1 MELASRLAKE
11 ILVILFRF
19 FPGDFVLVGG
29 GALHWIFHS
38 PRLSLDIDLKPL
50 HPAQKNLLRR
60 MADTLTEKLSPIAGS
75 LGVVIVCRAD
85 DDAQAVRILVDGR
98 SALHVELAS
107 LTPVGGKE
115 KHLLQSDSL
124 QSEIIVT
131 PDIHQLLFAKAAALL
146 KRPHIKGRDI
156 FDIWFLQSRGA
167 HLEAGIFSDWLKWE
181 ELDSDDIEGKLK
193 QITPSRLRAD
203 LDRFLPESILQ
214 SLSENN
220 YQTLIGAA
228 RKLLE
233 PFL

>member
-1 MELASRLAKE
+1 MEIAQRLAKDV
-11 ILVILFRF
+11 LVILFRA
-19 FPGDFVLVGG
+19 FPGHFVLVGG

-50 HPAQKNLLRR
+50 HPKQKNLLRR
-60 MADTLTEKLSPIAGS
+60 MADTLTEKLSSVAVS
-75 LGVVIVCRAD
+75 LGVAIVCQAD
-85 DDAQAVRILVDGR
+85 DEAQAVRILVDGH
-98 SALHVELAS
+98 SVLHVELAS

-115 KHLLQSDSL
+115 KHLLQSESL

-146 KRPHIKGRDI
+146 KRPHLKGRDI

-167 HLEAGIFSDWLKWE
+167 VLHAGRFSDWLKWE
-181 ELDSDDIEGKLK
+181 EIESEDIEQKLK

-203 LDRFLPESILQ
+203 LDRFLPESIRD
-214 SLSENN
+214 SLSEDN
-220 YQTLIGAA
+220 YQTLIAAA